1 MSLPIIIKNASIYLK
16 IMASLCLLVL
26 IPIIGLT
33 IYHYVHQR
41 HYSALTEVEK
51 LKFYSMSLSS
61 EVDGYL
67 SGHQILVQAL
77 ALDPQL
83 QDLVQLHSSDRVEVT
98 PIQAWLEQQTPISQ
112 EIESYFVLNR
122 KGICI
127 ASTEPSFISKNYSV
141 RQYFSDGMA
150 GRLHVSDWSVGLT
163 THKPG
168 VFFASPIKKNGHPVG
183 VIVLKI
189 NASKIFETLRRSKDD
204 ALSILLVNRM
214 GVVLVCNKPEQ
225 VYHSL
230 SPLSNDEKKQLAASQ
245 QFADF
250 QVSGLDMPKLKTAHD
265 RVLQKGGTETCEY
278 QLSGLSK
285 VAALSRLKT
294 QPWSIIISQPLDTI
308 YSDSKIILFSAIVI
322 AVILLV
328 VTLLLGFLLTNHIT
342 GPVNH
347 LLQVIN
353 MFGSGDMNVR
363 AVVES
368 QDEIGILAKS
378 FNAMAVTIHD
388 QTDNLE
394 QKIKE
399 RTTDL
404 KLAYRDL
411 ELAYEEISKL
421 SNTDAL
427 TGCYNRRFLED
438 ALEKELLR
446 SGQEKVYISISI
458 CDIDFFKKVNDTYG
472 HAAGDRVLVEFA
484 SVLKEVIR
492 KDADVVCRYG
502 GEEFVIIFPNTPIDR
517 AHILVERIRTAV
529 EKKTFVYGEYTFKIT
544 ASFGVTSVIPS
555 TARDISVASFIGKA
569 DDLLYIA
576 KNGGRNQSKAE
587 ELKAGS

>member
-1 MSLPIIIKNASIYLK
+1 
-16 IMASLCLLVL
+16 MASLCLLVL